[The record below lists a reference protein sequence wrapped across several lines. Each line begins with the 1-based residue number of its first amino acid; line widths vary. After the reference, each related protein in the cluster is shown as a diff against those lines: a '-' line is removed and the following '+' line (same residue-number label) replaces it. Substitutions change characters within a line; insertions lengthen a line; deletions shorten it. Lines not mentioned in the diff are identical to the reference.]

1 MNRRNIYLMYL
12 ISFLQGMVFYAP
24 IATLYRQARGVS
36 VFEISVIETVFMLL
50 SLGMEIPWG
59 MVADRI
65 GYRRTMVLCSFLY
78 FVTKVI
84 FWQAAG
90 FWDFLLERILLAVA
104 IAGLSGVDTTLLY
117 LSCGEQQSQKVFGI
131 AGSCGTAGLL
141 TASLVYSLR
150 IGGDYALAGFLTVLS
165 YGAAAVLSLGL
176 QEVGQKAPA
185 ARTREP
191 FAKTLRQMFACR
203 SMLVFLVGVALLGE
217 SRQMISVFLNQLQ
230 YQRCGMDDRAIGFAY
245 LLVSVVGL
253 AGGWS
258 AWVSRRTGVHRMGRW
273 LYLSAAALCLV
284 LTVTRSAAVSVAAI
298 FLLELG
304 YTLFT
309 PMQTQLQNQMVSSAN
324 RATAL
329 SLNAMLIDLVSGGV
343 NLLLG
348 GAAQQNLSF
357 ALALCGGF
365 CLCGCGCFEYWRRK
379 FAQR

>member
-1 MNRRNIYLMYL
+1 MYL

-78 FVTKVI
+78 FATKVI
-84 FWQAAG
+84 FWQASDFRG
-90 FWDFLLERILLAVA
+90 FLLERVLLAAA
-104 IAGLSGVDTTLLY
+104 IAGLSGVDTTVLY
-117 LSCGEQQSQKVFGI
+117 LSCGEEQSQRVFGI
-131 AGSCGTAGLL
+131 SASCGTAGLL
-141 TASLVYSLR
+141 TASLVYSLW
-150 IGGDYALAGFLTVLS
+150 IGRNYALAGFLTVLS

-176 QEVGQKAPA
+176 QEVGRGETAAAAPG
-185 ARTREP
+185 EP
-191 FAKTLRQMFACR
+191 FGRTLRQMFNQR
-203 SMLVFLVGVALLGE
+203 SMLVFLVGVALLSE

-230 YQRCGMDDRAIGFAY
+230 YQRCGMGDSAIGFAY

-258 AWVSRRTGVHRMGRW
+258 AWVSRRAGVYRTGRC
-273 LYLSAAALCLV
+273 LFLTAAALCLV

-304 YTLFT
+304 YTLFC
-309 PMQTQLQNQMVSSAN
+309 PLQIQLQNQMVVSQN

-357 ALALCGGF
+357 ALALCGLF
-365 CLCGCGCFEYWRRK
+365 CLCGCGCFVYWRRS
-379 FAQR
+379 AATENEEQ